1 MTGQVVSASVVMA
14 VVISRI
20 TCKSEF
26 GAELD
31 SVGHAA
37 MRLAFRKNLCLNPQV
52 EDSIYIRLCLAHDL
66 KLATTE
72 HRHPDQADKTL
83 RVRLLEAILGIFFF
97 AFFESFSQI
106 RPWRYVLSKN
116 RL

>member
-1 MTGQVVSASVVMA
+1 MLTDHFFFSGDMTGQVVSASVVMA

-37 MRLAFRKNLCLNPQV
+37 MRLAFRK
-52 EDSIYIRLCLAHDL
+52 
-66 KLATTE
+66 
-72 HRHPDQADKTL
+72 
-83 RVRLLEAILGIFFF
+83 IF
-97 AFFESFSQI
+97 A
-106 RPWRYVLSKN
+106 
-116 RL
+116 